1 MRAAARRRG
10 ALRARVLGRADRLP
24 VALLRLR
31 GLRRAAR
38 PPDEIE
44 QGGDRH
50 LQRHHHPNEHPGP
63 ATHNVGCYPCHGC
76 KQPPLT
82 VVGCGRAPASIRYR
96 LGAYREEV
104 RRVPTRRGAQV
115 TARLMTIA
123 LLVLAVGVVAYLLF
137 ARSGGSYRVVL
148 SLDNASQ
155 LVKGNQVKVGGVSVG
170 SVSKLELGQD
180 ARARI
185 EISID
190 DDSVQPLHDGTRAEV
205 RSTSLAGVANRYVA
219 LTPGPVN
226 EPELAD
232 GATIPAHDTQS
243 EVDLDEVLNTLDPQ
257 TLRDLK
263 LLIRNGAGA
272 LSGRGRQLGRALT
285 ALDPALSQMDVLERE
300 LLHDQG
306 RFGRFL
312 VESADVVSAVAS
324 RRPQVEQL
332 VASGRATLGEVAS
345 RDAVLDSLLRRM
357 PDTLRQ
363 GNTTLVNLR
372 SALGDVDPTLRA
384 ARPVAAPLSH
394 TLGIARPVL
403 REARPVVG
411 KLRGTVDRRGS
422 GDLIGLLQR
431 LPGLERSATP
441 ALDSTTATVSDL
453 LPVVTEA
460 RPYAPD
466 AVAGLFN
473 GFGGATGGY
482 YDANGQYT
490 RISFQSSVYSLE
502 SNDAPA
508 PIPSA
513 TPVLPG
519 YQSGV
524 AARCP
529 GSAAQA
535 ASDRSNPWV
544 VDGCDPKDVL
554 P

>member
-1 MRAAARRRG
+1 M
-10 ALRARVLGRADRLP
+10 
-24 VALLRLR
+24 
-31 GLRRAAR
+31 
-38 PPDEIE
+38 
-44 QGGDRH
+44 
-50 LQRHHHPNEHPGP
+50 
-63 ATHNVGCYPCHGC
+63 
-76 KQPPLT
+76 
-82 VVGCGRAPASIRYR
+82 
-96 LGAYREEV
+96 
-104 RRVPTRRGAQV
+104 PTRRGAQV
-115 TARLMTIA
+115 AARLMTIG
-123 LLVLAVGVVAYLLF
+123 LIVLAIAAVGYLLF

-148 SLDNASQ
+148 SLENASQ
-155 LVKGNQVKVGGVSVG
+155 LVKGNQVKVGGVPVG

-190 DDSVQPLHDGTRAEV
+190 DDSVRPLHEGTRAEV

-226 EPELAD
+226 APKLAS
-232 GATIPAHDTQS
+232 GATIPTHDTQS

-263 LLIRNGAGA
+263 LLIRNGASA

-285 ALDPALSQMDVLERE
+285 ALDPALSQMDALERE

-324 RRPQVEQL
+324 RRPQLERL
-332 VASGRATLGEVAS
+332 VSSGRTTLDEVAS
-345 RDAVLDSLLRRM
+345 HDAAVDSLLSRL

-363 GNTTLVNLR
+363 TNTTLVNLR
-372 SALGDVDPTLRA
+372 AALGDVDPTLRV
-384 ARPVAAPLSH
+384 ARPVARPLSK
-394 TLGIARPVL
+394 TLALAQPTL
-403 REARPVVG
+403 RDARPVVRS
-411 KLRGTVDRRGS
+411 LRNTIDRRGS
-422 GDLIGLLQR
+422 GDLVGLLQR
-431 LPGLERSATP
+431 LPSLERNAVP

-453 LPVVTEA
+453 LPIVTEA

-473 GFGGATGGY
+473 GFGGTTGGY

-490 RISFQSSVYSLE
+490 RISFQSSAYSLE
-502 SNDAPA
+502 SIASLLPVPA
-508 PIPSA
+508 S
-513 TPVLPG
+513 TPGLTG

-524 AARCP
+524 TARCP

-535 ASDRSNPWV
+535 APDHSNPIV
-544 VDGCDPKDVL
+544 VPGCDPQDVL